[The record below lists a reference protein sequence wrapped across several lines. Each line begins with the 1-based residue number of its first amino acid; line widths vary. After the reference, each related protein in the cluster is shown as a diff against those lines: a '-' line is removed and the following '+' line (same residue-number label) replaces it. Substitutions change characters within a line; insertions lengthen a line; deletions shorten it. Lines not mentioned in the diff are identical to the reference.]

1 MKNRTPAVTLASS
14 SIYRKELLARLLKF
28 FDQASPNIDESQL
41 KNEDPRH
48 YVMRLAREK
57 ARAVAHMGYEGLII
71 ASDQCAVRL
80 EQSAKTDSLF
90 APTEG
95 MGHVMGK
102 PGNFERAYDQLAKSS
117 GHQVEFLTSIALLN
131 TETDQLDIRVD
142 RVSVK
147 FRELTEQE
155 IRAYLQREQPYDCAG
170 SFKCEGLGISLFES
184 IDSKDPNSLVG
195 LPLIKLNAML
205 IDFGF
210 NPLLMEQ

>member
-102 PGNFERAYDQLAKSS
+102 PGNFERAYNQLAKSS

>member
-14 SIYRKELLARLLKF
+14 SIYRKELLAKLLKF

-41 KNEDPRH
+41 GNEDPTQ

-57 ARAVAHMGYEGLII
+57 ALAVANMGYQGLII
-71 ASDQCAVRL
+71 ASDQCAVLL
-80 EQSAKTDSLF
+80 EQGAKADSLSGTNE
-90 APTEG
+90 ALG
-95 MGHVMGK
+95 RVMGK
-102 PGNFERAYDQLAKSS
+102 PGNFERAYEQLAKSS

-131 TETDQLDIRVD
+131 TQTDQLDIQLD
-142 RVSVK
+142 RVSVQ
-147 FRELTEQE
+147 FRKLTEQE

-184 IDSKDPNSLVG
+184 IDSKDPNSLIG

-210 NPLLMEQ
+210 NPLLMEH

>member
-41 KNEDPRH
+41 KNEDPGH

-117 GHQVEFLTSIALLN
+117 GHQVAFLTSIALLN

>member
-41 KNEDPRH
+41 KNEDPGH

-131 TETDQLDIRVD
+131 TETDQLDIQLD